1 VTASTDAVRN
11 SALALQSAYNALGT
25 VQSQLINAYN
35 KNKAVADDEDQ
46 MIELHLHYARDSKG
60 LSDMPRYWETYLSTR
75 REFSDFNHLPRNDKE
90 FLNSRLFT
98 RYRASLHTERENL
111 VRDLLQTKEKFEDYF
126 PGMHVT
132 GALHD
137 QQKHL
142 KQQLLS
148 LKQNGF
154 EEAFQ
159 VDELQA
165 VQLNLSA
172 ELSKSEIN
180 VLHGLANAEFHS
192 SSTTDLVSVIGHN
205 EELRNIMFHTFP
217 TNAPL
222 PLRRGA

>member
-1 VTASTDAVRN
+1 MEG
-11 SALALQSAYNALGT
+11 AYNALGT

-35 KNKAVADDEDQ
+35 KNKAVADDEDE
-46 MIELHLHYARDSKG
+46 MMELHLHYARDSKG

-75 REFSDFNHLPRNDKE
+75 REFSDFDHLPRNDKE
-90 FLNSRLFT
+90 FLKSRLFT

-126 PGMHVT
+126 PGMHV
-132 GALHD
+132 AKQLHT
-137 QQKHL
+137 QQKDL
-142 KQQLLS
+142 KHQLLS

-154 EEAFQ
+154 EEAFE
-159 VDELQA
+159 VETLQG
-165 VQLNLSA
+165 VRLSLSE
-172 ELSKSEIN
+172 ELSKSQIT
-180 VLHGLANAEFHS
+180 VLQSLAKEEFHS
-192 SSTTDLVSVIGHN
+192 CSTTDLVSVIGHN

>member
-1 VTASTDAVRN
+1 M
-11 SALALQSAYNALGT
+11 QSAYNALGT

-35 KNKAVADDEDQ
+35 KNKAVADDEDK

-111 VRDLLQTKEKFEDYF
+111 VRDLLQTKEEFEDYF

-132 GALHD
+132 GALHE

-148 LKQNGF
+148 LKQDGF
-154 EEAFQ
+154 EEAFK

-165 VQLNLSA
+165 VQLHLSA